1 MFTTAAH
8 FPMTQEHLQA
18 VLKEV
23 IPHYLERDDL
33 DGLASDLAIYI
44 SRHVDD
50 TQDIT
55 NEINEDL
62 IFLKEDTEE

>member
-1 MFTTAAH
+1 
-8 FPMTQEHLQA
+8 MTQEHLQA

>member
-8 FPMTQEHLQA
+8 FPMTQEHLKA
-18 VLKEV
+18 VLQEV

-44 SRHVDD
+44 SHHVDS
-50 TQDIT
+50 TQGIT
-55 NEINEDL
+55 DEINEDL
-62 IFLKEDTEE
+62 IFLKEDTDE